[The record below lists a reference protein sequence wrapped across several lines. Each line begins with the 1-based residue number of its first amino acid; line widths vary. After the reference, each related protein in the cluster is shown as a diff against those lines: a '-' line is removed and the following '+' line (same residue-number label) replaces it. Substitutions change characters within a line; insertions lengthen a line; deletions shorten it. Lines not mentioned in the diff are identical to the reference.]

1 MATAEGIRRYVI
13 SQYVLSARQRGEK
26 TVTLTARAIHDGLSL
41 DSRFP
46 AVCSAI
52 DGEKFAEATGVILT
66 GREGPH
72 QSSTV
77 TWHFRLG

>member
-13 SQYVLSARQRGEK
+13 SQYVLPARQRADK
-26 TVTLTARAIHDGLSL
+26 TVTLTAHAIHDGLGL
-41 DSRFP
+41 NSRFP

-52 DGEKFAEATGVILT
+52 DGEKFAEAAGVILT

-77 TWHFRLG
+77 MWHFRLG